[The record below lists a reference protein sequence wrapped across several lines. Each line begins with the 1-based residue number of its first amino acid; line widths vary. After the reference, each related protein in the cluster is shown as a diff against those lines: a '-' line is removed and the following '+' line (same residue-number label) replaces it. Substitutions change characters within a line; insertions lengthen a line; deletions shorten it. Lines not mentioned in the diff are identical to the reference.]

1 MEGRFDINN
10 KALQVIID
18 TAAKHNSLTL
28 ETLVAYIMQL
38 IHIIREDILLKG
50 KRIINISD
58 EELCNRIEKVQV
70 ETAYADHSITDI
82 LAEQYRIVN
91 ETLWRLV
98 SQNEAN
104 DIMAKLRSDATFARN
119 FFFGTDEKGCN
130 INSLRCNIVYQI
142 NKAYQVDITPNEV
155 SSILYRTL
163 WDEGHWSILDSYSA
177 KSTFFSWL
185 SKVAMNAVIAEL
197 EDQHRIR
204 VNRCRTGKN
213 TRLKLKSQDPEICRL
228 LIEDVMPKSSAR
240 DILILTY
247 VDRLND
253 TDSAVKCGLTE
264 EQYTAELTKA
274 ESKLR
279 AALINSDL
287 SITDEVIR
295 DKERQ
300 LVTVSTDFAADF
312 IDWLDGQCEDIP
324 LKEVFDI
331 HMTEEERCEEA
342 LRILYAIKDKVNFT
356 DDERYVWQKRFMDG
370 ESPQQL
376 ATEMGRQRS
385 WVDNKYSQAR
395 KKYVIVARQWWKA
408 NTDYVTEK

>member
-18 TAAKHNSLTL
+18 TSAKHNSLSL

-38 IHIIREDILLKG
+38 IHIIREDILLKS

-70 ETAYADHSITDI
+70 ESAYADYSIIDI
-82 LAEQYRIVN
+82 LTEQYHIVN
-91 ETLWRLV
+91 ETIWRLV

-104 DIMAKLRSDATFARN
+104 DIISHIKADPTFARH
-119 FFFGTDEKGCN
+119 FFFDTKYNGCN
-130 INSLRCNIVYQI
+130 INNLRCNIVYQI
-142 NKAYQVDITPNEV
+142 NKVYHVDITPEEV
-155 SSILYRTL
+155 SSIVYSTL
-163 WDEGHWSILDSYSA
+163 WDEGSWSILDSYSA

-197 EDQHRIR
+197 EEQHRIR
-204 VNRCRTGKN
+204 INRCRTGNN
-213 TRLKLKSQDPEICRL
+213 TRLKLKSQDPEMCRFI
-228 LIEDVMPKSSAR
+228 IEDVMPKSPAR
-240 DILILTY
+240 DILISTY
-247 VDRLND
+247 VDRLSA
-253 TDSAVKCGLTE
+253 TDSALEYGLTE
-264 EQYTAELTKA
+264 DQYKDALSKA
-274 ESKLR
+274 ETKLR
-279 AALINSDL
+279 IALINSDL
-287 SITDEVIR
+287 SISDEVIR

-331 HMTEEERCEEA
+331 HMTEAERCDEA

-356 DDERYVWQKRFMDG
+356 DDERYVWQRRFMDG
-370 ESPQQL
+370 ESPQKL
-376 ATEMGRQRS
+376 ADEMGRQRS
-385 WVDNKYSQAR
+385 WIDNQYSHAR
-395 KKYVIVARQWWKA
+395 KKYVAIAKQWWKA
-408 NTDYVTEK
+408 HTDYVTK